1 MTPWRRLLSLLAGFT
16 QTPEPLLGR
25 WCHKGSHRRCDPFLK
40 VDLANSD
47 SCMTTMR
54 RTAVTTTLVAGE
66 EHKDVPVGRDSITC
80 FVNGFGK

>member
-1 MTPWRRLLSLLAGFT
+1 MTPWRRLLSLIASVT

-25 WCHKGSHRRCDPFLK
+25 WCHKGSHRHCDPFLK

-54 RTAVTTTLVAGE
+54 GPAATVPV
-66 EHKDVPVGRDSITC
+66 HKDVPIERDAITC
-80 FVNGFGK
+80 FVDGFGR